1 MDLNLVRTFLE
12 VCQTRHFGRAAE
24 HLHVT
29 SSAVSARIKTLEEQL
44 GVALFLRLR
53 NGIEPTPTAQRL
65 ITQFR
70 GLVSTWDQVRFL
82 VSEASVSEPNLTV
95 AASAGAWESLGSGW
109 ARLLLGSQRDVRLR
123 LETHIASEILQR
135 LQQGMVDLAFTL
147 EHLSGTEIVSEKVG
161 ELRLLLMSK
170 AAGRGLEETLASD
183 YFHIEW
189 STSFNTQF
197 MVVFPNQHEHSRGA
211 ALLLLPG
218 KLLEILIERLG
229 PTVEAGSVMV
239 LLLCTPGRALRAHGP
254 GAVYGAVAGSISRKK
269 RHVEQF
275 VSRGCIQVDCK

>member
-1 MDLNLVRTFLE
+1 MDLNLIRTFLE
-12 VCQTRHFGRAAE
+12 VCQTRHFGRAAD

-44 GVALFLRLR
+44 GVTLFLRLR

-70 GLVSTWDQVRFL
+70 GLVSTWDQVRYL

-197 MVVFPNQHEHSRGA
+197 MVVFPNQHTARVTAANARLAVNLLTDFPGA
-211 ALLLLPG
+211 ANLSRQIVE
-218 KLLEILIERLG
+218 KLRPSVELHAVGEAPEFRIPFFASYVSWTQKTTVIRSAIEQLKASEIG
-229 PTVEAGSVMV
+229 
-239 LLLCTPGRALRAHGP
+239 
-254 GAVYGAVAGSISRKK
+254 
-269 RHVEQF
+269 
-275 VSRGCIQVDCK
+275 

>member
-1 MDLNLVRTFLE
+1 MDLNLARTFLE

-44 GVALFLRLR
+44 GATLFLRLR

-82 VSEASVSEPNLTV
+82 VSVESVPHPNLTV
-95 AASAGAWESLGSGW
+95 AASAGAWECLDGGW
-109 ARLLLGSQRDVRLR
+109 AKLLLGTQRDVRLR

-161 ELRLLLMSK
+161 ELRLQMMSTVT
-170 AAGRGLEETLASD
+170 GRSLKDALTTD
-183 YFHIEW
+183 YVHIEW

-197 MVVFPNQHEHSRGA
+197 MAALPDQLTSRVTVSNARLAVNLLKDFPGA
-211 ALLLLPG
+211 AYLSRHIVE
-218 KLLEILIERLG
+218 KLRPLVELHPVIDAPEFRIPFFASYVNWTPKPVVIQSTIAQLKASEI
-229 PTVEAGSVMV
+229 A
-239 LLLCTPGRALRAHGP
+239 
-254 GAVYGAVAGSISRKK
+254 
-269 RHVEQF
+269 
-275 VSRGCIQVDCK
+275 